1 MIAQHH
7 HLPFGAGSNPNSPTF
22 PSLSNSTTANSS
34 GSAGIPLS
42 IRPGTSLGSSR
53 GHEQPLRSPVSF
65 EGRGRTYLEHLKSW
79 NDEEVT
85 RWLGEVKLGQYAQV
99 FAANDIRGNVLLD
112 VDQQA
117 LKEMGIKSVGDRVKI
132 VVGIKGLRQRC
143 IAAAWTER
151 RSFDSQSPAQLSNG
165 SSNGPPAST
174 PPSIVTSSTTS
185 DSSPTRRPGS
195 GRAQGRIPPPLHLSQ
210 TSASSNLPQAWQP
223 PSATPSVLPRSVQAP
238 LSPRSS
244 PRTIPPPSL
253 PPPRS
258 QPPPPPPAS
267 LHRPTHSFQSTARGP
282 SISTTAAS
290 PTSPSFP
297 GNSTTSPASNW
308 IGDYGLPRAPA
319 PGNLVGG
326 VFGRSGNSSPLPPP
340 PPQRQPNGALPALPP
355 TSLPLNNA
363 LHRRAGSTGAPNRP
377 TQAASFTPTHP
388 YATVTSPTVESFGGL
403 AYTRP
408 NLPTSSSK
416 SLLPSPA
423 IGGPLSPIS
432 DSTTPSSDGPRTGSV
447 ISSPGRDTG
456 YASSARSAFTS
467 STGPSSSSSLDAVL
481 RKAVKFIGEDG
492 VSKMIAVA
500 DCQDGREI
508 ILRVLKKFQNG
519 PGGNAGDGDAIE
531 GWGIYRASDEGYC
544 ESPIPSPRSFASS
557 QLSGPSC

>member
-1 MIAQHH
+1 MIAQQY
-7 HLPFGAGSNPNSPTF
+7 HLPLGAGSNPNSPTF
-22 PSLSNSTTANSS
+22 PSLSNSSS
-34 GSAGIPLS
+34 ASNASSAGIALS

-53 GHEQPLRSPVSF
+53 GVEQPLRSPSSA
-65 EGRGRTYLEHLKSW
+65 EGSRRGRSYLEYLKSW
-79 NDEEVT
+79 SDEEVT
-85 RWLGEVKLGQYAQV
+85 RWLVEVKLGQYAQV
-99 FAANDIRGNVLLD
+99 FSANDIRGNVLLD

-143 IAAAWTER
+143 VAAAWTER
-151 RSFDSQSPAQLSNG
+151 RSFDSQSPAQLSSG
-165 SSNGPPAST
+165 SPHGATSST
-174 PPSIVTSSTTS
+174 PPPIVTTS

-210 TSASSNLPQAWQP
+210 STGSSNLPQAWQP
-223 PSATPSVLPRSVQAP
+223 PSATPSVLPRSMQAP

-244 PRTIPPPSL
+244 PRSIPPPSL
-253 PPPRS
+253 PPPRT
-258 QPPPPPPAS
+258 QPPPPPSGS
-267 LHRPTHSFQSTARGP
+267 LHRPTHSFQSSRGP

-290 PTSPSFP
+290 PTSPTFP
-297 GNSTTSPASNW
+297 SNSSTSPASNW

-326 VFGRSGNSSPLPPP
+326 VFGRTGNSSPLPPP
-340 PPQRQPNGALPALPP
+340 PPQRQPSGALPALPP
-355 TSLPLNNA
+355 ASLPLNNA
-363 LHRRAGSTGAPNRP
+363 VHRRAGSTGAPNRP
-377 TQAASFTPTHP
+377 TQAAAFTPTHP
-388 YATVTSPTVESFGGL
+388 YATVTSPTVDSFGSL

-423 IGGPLSPIS
+423 IGGPLSPVS

-456 YASSARSAFTS
+456 YASSTRSGFTS
-467 STGPSSSSSLDAVL
+467 STAPSSSSSLDAVL

-519 PGGNAGDGDAIE
+519 PGGNAGEGEQIE
-531 GWGIYRASDEGYC
+531 GWGIYRASDESYGQ
-544 ESPIPSPRSFASS
+544 SRHFLA
-557 QLSGPSC
+557 LDA